1 MNFTDI
7 LRYINQAAAIAQPI
21 LSVANYFVGRRNL
34 RKSRR
39 AASDAIDANRAIAAE
54 EARNLAEDT
63 KRQAEIVRKTA
74 VAQASARGTLDPRNL
89 NQFASSFGA
98 ANRFSRREL
107 DIDLARIG
115 RRQQIQNQ
123 NFDAQQRQVDADA
136 NAAMNQLIGQSAGNV
151 FKSFA
156 NITGQSSPFKTLVQR
171 SGPPTKSGA
180 TPKPKV
186 QYDIF
191 GFKIN

>member
-21 LSVANYFVGRRNL
+21 LSVANYFVGRSNL

-63 KRQAEIVRKTA
+63 KRQAEVVRKTA
-74 VAQASARGTLDPRNL
+74 LAQASARGTLDPRNL
-89 NQFASSFGA
+89 NQFGSSFGA

-136 NAAMNQLIGQSAGNV
+136 NAAMNQLIGQSAGSV

-156 NITGQSSPFKTLVQR
+156 NITGDASPFKTLVTR
-171 SGPPTKSGA
+171 SGHPSKRGGSLP
-180 TPKPKV
+180 PKV

-191 GFKIN
+191 GYKIN